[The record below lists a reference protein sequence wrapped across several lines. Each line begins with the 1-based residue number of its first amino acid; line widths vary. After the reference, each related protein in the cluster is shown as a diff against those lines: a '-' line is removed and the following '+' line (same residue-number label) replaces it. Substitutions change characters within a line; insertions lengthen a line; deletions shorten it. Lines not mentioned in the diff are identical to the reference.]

1 MTTATATALVD
12 AFATASGDGVW
23 PGLDRAT
30 LAAQLKIR
38 LGAPNSVHQ
47 RQTPFCGPASFTRAV
62 IIDMPDTYAQAAID
76 LFNTGE
82 ATIGSLKVK
91 PGDKVRKSGPQHG
104 TNQADWIM
112 LASIR
117 DSGNS
122 VLSAGGI
129 FGGNLAG
136 ITIPGTLADWFS
148 KAGFGTVVN
157 SADVT
162 QTVPAARAAQVL
174 TANTYRASGHH
185 VVLFIDADVMEKD
198 NQEDEISL
206 YPDHWVTLTGEIYH
220 GGTLA
225 YEEPITMPVFS
236 WGRITS
242 IPEDPAQHPLKKK
255 YFLNKFYGYIAV
267 KK

>member
-12 AFATASGDGVW
+12 AFATASGAGVW
-23 PGLDRAT
+23 PGLSRAT
-30 LAAQLKIR
+30 LAAELKTR
-38 LGAPNSVHQ
+38 LGAPNTVHQ
-47 RQTPFCGPASFTRAV
+47 RQTPFCGPASFTRAL
-62 IIDMPDTYAQAAID
+62 IKDMPDSYAQAAID

-82 ATIGSLKVK
+82 ATIGSLKIK
-91 PGDKVRKSGPQHG
+91 PGDKVRKSAPQNG

-117 DSGNS
+117 DSGNA
-122 VLSAGGI
+122 VLSAGGLL
-129 FGGNLAG
+129 GGSLAG
-136 ITIPGTLADWFS
+136 ITIPSTLAGWFT
-148 KAGFGTVVN
+148 KAGFSTVVN

-162 QTVPAARAAQVL
+162 QTVPATRAAQVI
-174 TANTYRASGHH
+174 TANTYRSSGHH
-185 VVLFIDADVMEKD
+185 VVLFVDADCMDKAD
-198 NQEDEISL
+198 QDDEISL
-206 YPDHWVTLTGEIYH
+206 FPDHWVTLTSEIYH

-225 YEEPITMPVFS
+225 YEDPITMAVFS

-242 IPEDPAQHPLKKK
+242 IPEDPATKPLKKK